1 MNTNSNDEID
11 LIDLLKKL
19 YKSRKLIIYISIIFS
34 IIGFAIAFLSPIKYN
49 STTVFISQNQDSGSS
64 QLSGVASL
72 VGINLGSNSF
82 GGEIPPTMY
91 PQIIESVKFKRL
103 LLNKIIDDKNNLTLE
118 NFIREQSSIKKDAEK
133 NISELGI
140 TSNEDKYFRIINDI
154 LNVSVNQKDGFI
166 SITSKM
172 SIAEYSAKVAKFSRE
187 ILQNIIIENK
197 IETARQNLIFSESQ
211 LIEKKKEFD
220 DIYSKLAFF
229 SDSNLNSVNSFVLN
243 EKNKL
248 ESEFQI
254 ISAVVEEISKQV
266 EQAKL
271 QLKKDTPVFST
282 IQEAVIPIDRSS
294 PKRTQLVII
303 FGFIGFILS
312 SIFVLISESLKNIFL
327 EIKNHWDYWKKKRL

>member
-1 MNTNSNDEID
+1 MNSLLNLLISNSDNKSSDFIFNILKIENFNKNSNSRLRYWFDFVRENYNKIEGD
-11 LIDLLKKL
+11 IFEFGVFRGASLISMAILLKK
-19 YKSRKLIIYISIIFS
+19 
-34 IIGFAIAFLSPIKYN
+34 IGSKKKVYGFDSFEGFPRFHKFDKIE
-49 STTVFISQNQDSGSS
+49 VF
-64 QLSGVASL
+64 
-72 VGINLGSNSF
+72 
-82 GGEIPPTMY
+82 
-91 PQIIESVKFKRL
+91 
-103 LLNKIIDDKNNLTLE
+103 NKNPEL
-118 NFIREQSSIKKDAEK
+118 F
-133 NISELGI
+133 SELQI
-140 TSNEDKYFRIINDI
+140 KNFKILNEF
-154 LNVSVNQKDGFI
+154 LNVSVNRKDGFI
-166 SITSKM
+166 SISSEM
-172 SIAEYSAKVAKFSRE
+172 SNAEYSAKVAKFSRE

-197 IETARQNLIFSESQ
+197 VETARQNLIFSEGL

-282 IQEAVIPIDRSS
+282 IQEAVIPIKRSS
-294 PKRTQLVII
+294 PKRTQLVIT

-312 SIFVLISESLKNIFL
+312 SIFVLINKSLKNIFL
-327 EIKNHWDYWKKKRL
+327 EIKNN

>member
-19 YKSRKLIIYISIIFS
+19 YYSRKLIIYITIIFS
-34 IIGFAIAFLSPIKYN
+34 IIGVAYALLLPVKYN
-49 STTVFISQNQDSGSS
+49 SKTVFITQNQETGSS
-64 QLSGVASL
+64 SLSGVASL
-72 VGINLGSNSF
+72 VGINLGSSSF

-103 LLNKIIDDKNNLTLE
+103 LLNKVIDDKSNLTLE
-118 NFIREQSSIKKDAEK
+118 NYIKNHYSIKEIEEQ
-133 NISELGI
+133 NISDLGM
-140 TSNEDKYFRIINDI
+140 TLNEEKYFKILTEI

-166 SITSKM
+166 SIECEM
-172 SIAEYSAKVAKFSRE
+172 PNAEYSAKVTKFSRE
-187 ILQNIIIENK
+187 LLQNIIIENK
-197 IETARQNLIFSESQ
+197 IETARQNLIFSEGQ

-282 IQEAVIPIDRSS
+282 IKEAVIPINRSS

-303 FGFIGFILS
+303 FGIVGFIFS
-312 SIFVLISESLKNIFL
+312 SFIALVKDPLKNILF
-327 EIKNHWDYWKKKRL
+327 EIKNN

>member
-19 YKSRKLIIYISIIFS
+19 YKSRKLIIYITIIFS
-34 IIGFAIAFLSPIKYN
+34 SIGIALAVLLPVKYN
-49 STTVFISQNQDSGSS
+49 SKTVFITQNQETGSS
-64 QLSGVASL
+64 SLSGVASL
-72 VGINLGSNSF
+72 VGINLGSGSF

-91 PQIIESVKFKRL
+91 PQIIQSVKFKRL
-103 LLNKIIDDKNNLTLE
+103 LLNKVIDDKNNLTLE
-118 NFIREQSSIKKDAEK
+118 NYIANHNSMKEVEEQ
-133 NISELGI
+133 NISDLGM
-140 TSNEDKYFRIINDI
+140 TLNEKKYFEILTEI
-154 LNVSVNQKDGFI
+154 LNVSVNLKDGFI
-166 SITSKM
+166 SIDCEM
-172 SIAEYSAKVAKFSRE
+172 PNAEYSAKVAKFSRE
-187 ILQNIIIENK
+187 LLQNIIIENK

-282 IQEAVIPIDRSS
+282 IQEAVIPLKKSS
-294 PKRTQLVII
+294 PKRTLLVII
-303 FGFIGFILS
+303 FGFVGLIAS
-312 SIFVLISESLKNIFL
+312 SIIVLIREPLKNILF
-327 EIKNHWDYWKKKRL
+327 EIKSK

>member
-19 YKSRKLIIYISIIFS
+19 YNSRKLIVYITIIFS
-34 IIGFAIAFLSPIKYN
+34 IMGIAFALLLPVKYN
-49 STTVFISQNQDSGSS
+49 STTIFITQNQETGSS
-64 QLSGVASL
+64 SLSGVASL

-82 GGEIPPTMY
+82 GGEIPATMY
-91 PQIIESVKFKRL
+91 PQIVQSVKFKRL
-103 LLNKIIDDKNNLTLE
+103 LLQEIVDEKNNITLE
-118 NFIREQSSIKKDAEK
+118 NFIAKHYSIEEIKEQNTSDLGMTLNEEQYF
-133 NISELGI
+133 NILTE
-140 TSNEDKYFRIINDI
+140 I

-166 SITSKM
+166 SIGCEM
-172 SIAEYSAKVAKFSRE
+172 PIAEYSAKVAKFSRE
-187 ILQNIIIENK
+187 LLQNIIIENK
-197 IETARQNLIFSESQ
+197 IETARQNLIFSEAQ

-282 IQEAVIPIDRSS
+282 IKEAVIPIKKSS
-294 PKRTQLVII
+294 PKRAQIVII
-303 FGFIGFILS
+303 FGILGLIAS
-312 SIFVLISESLKNIFL
+312 SIIVLIREPLKNILF
-327 EIKNHWDYWKKKRL
+327 EIKSK

>member
-1 MNTNSNDEID
+1 MEVNSNDEID
-11 LIDLLKKL
+11 IIELLKKL
-19 YKSRKLIIYISIIFS
+19 YKSRKVIIYTTIIFS
-34 IIGFAIAFLSPIKYN
+34 AVGVAFALLSPVKYK
-49 STTVFISQNQDSGSS
+49 STTVFITQNQETGPSS
-64 QLSGVASL
+64 LSGVASL
-72 VGINLGSNSF
+72 VGINLGSSSF
-82 GGEIPPTMY
+82 GGEIPSTMY

-103 LLNKIIDDKNNLTLE
+103 LLNKVIDKKNNLTLQ
-118 NFIREQSSIKKDAEK
+118 NFIAEYYSIEEVKQD
-133 NISELGI
+133 NTIDLGMTLSE
-140 TSNEDKYFRIINDI
+140 EKYFKILTEI
-154 LNVSVNQKDGFI
+154 LNVSVNLKDGFI
-166 SITSKM
+166 SISCEMPSAK
-172 SIAEYSAKVAKFSRE
+172 YSAKVAKFSRE
-187 ILQNIIIENK
+187 LLQNIIIENK
-197 IETARQNLIFSESQ
+197 IETARQNLIFSEGQ

-282 IQEAVIPIDRSS
+282 IQEAVIPIKRSS

-303 FGFIGFILS
+303 FGFLGFIIS
-312 SIFVLISESLKNIFL
+312 CISILISDPLKNIIF
-327 EIKNHWDYWKKKRL
+327 EVRNN

>member
-19 YKSRKLIIYISIIFS
+19 YYSRKLIIYITIIFS
-34 IIGFAIAFLSPIKYN
+34 IIGIAFALLSPIKYK
-49 STTVFISQNQDSGSS
+49 STTVFITQNQETGSS
-64 QLSGVASL
+64 SLSGVASL
-72 VGINLGSNSF
+72 VGINLGSGSF
-82 GGEIPPTMY
+82 GGEIPPNMY
-91 PQIIESVKFKRL
+91 PLVIQSIKFKRL
-103 LLNKIIDDKNNLTLE
+103 LLNKVIDDKNNLTLE
-118 NFIREQSSIKKDAEK
+118 NFIIEKYSIEKDEKKD
-133 NISELGI
+133 ISELGI
-140 TSNEDKYFRIINDI
+140 TSNEDKYFEILNDI

-166 SITSKM
+166 SISSEM
-172 SIAEYSAKVAKFSRE
+172 PNAEYSAKVAKFSRE

-197 IETARQNLIFSESQ
+197 IETARQNLIFSEGQ

-282 IQEAVIPIDRSS
+282 IQEAVIPIKRSS

-303 FGFIGFILS
+303 FGFLGFILS
-312 SIFVLISESLKNIFL
+312 CLSILISEPLKNIFL
-327 EIKNHWDYWKKKRL
+327 EIKNN

>member
-19 YKSRKLIIYISIIFS
+19 YYSRKLIIYITIIFS
-34 IIGFAIAFLSPIKYN
+34 IIGIAFAFLLPVKYN
-49 STTVFISQNQDSGSS
+49 STTVFITQNQDTGSS
-64 QLSGVASL
+64 SLSGVASL
-72 VGINLGSNSF
+72 VGINLGGSSF
-82 GGEIPPTMY
+82 GGEIPSTMY
-91 PQIIESVKFKRL
+91 PKIIESVKFKRL
-103 LLNKIIDDKNNLTLE
+103 LLDKIIDKKNNLTLKK
-118 NFIREQSSIKKDAEK
+118 FIIEYYSIDEIEEK
-133 NISELGI
+133 EIDDLGMTITEEKCFEILSE
-140 TSNEDKYFRIINDI
+140 DI
-154 LNVSVNQKDGFI
+154 LNVNINQNDGFV
-166 SITSKM
+166 SINAELSV
-172 SIAEYSAKVAKFSRE
+172 AEYSAIIAKFSRE

-197 IETARQNLIFSESQ
+197 IETARQNLIFSEGQ

-312 SIFVLISESLKNIFL
+312 SIFVLTSKSIKNIFL
-327 EIKNHWDYWKKKRL
+327 EIKNN

>member
-1 MNTNSNDEID
+1 MISP
-11 LIDLLKKL
+11 
-19 YKSRKLIIYISIIFS
+19 LIISFTTIS
-34 IIGFAIAFLSPIKYN
+34 P
-49 STTVFISQNQDSGSS
+49 
-64 QLSGVASL
+64 LSGVASL
-72 VGINLGSNSF
+72 VGINLGRGSF
-82 GGEIPPTMY
+82 GGEIPSTMY

-103 LLNKIIDDKNNLTLE
+103 LLNQIIDKKNNLTLKK
-118 NFIREQSSIKKDAEK
+118 FIIEYYSIDEIEEK
-133 NISELGI
+133 EIDDLGMTITEEKCFEILSE
-140 TSNEDKYFRIINDI
+140 DI
-154 LNVSVNQKDGFI
+154 LNVNINQNDGFV
-166 SITSKM
+166 SINAEVSV
-172 SIAEYSAKVAKFSRE
+172 AEYSAIIAKFSRE

-197 IETARQNLIFSESQ
+197 IETARQNLIFSEGQ

-229 SDSNLNSVNSFVLN
+229 ADSNLNSVNSFVLN

-282 IQEAVIPIDRSS
+282 IQEAVIPIKRSS

-303 FGFIGFILS
+303 FGFLGFIIS
-312 SIFVLISESLKNIFL
+312 CISILISDPLKNIIF
-327 EIKNHWDYWKKKRL
+327 EVRNN

>member
-19 YKSRKLIIYISIIFS
+19 YKSRKLIIYLTIIFS
-34 IIGFAIAFLSPIKYN
+34 IIGVALAILLPVKYN
-49 STTVFISQNQDSGSS
+49 STTVFITQNQETGPSS
-64 QLSGVASL
+64 ISGVASL
-72 VGINLGSNSF
+72 VGINLGSGSF
-82 GGEIPPTMY
+82 GGEIPSTMY
-91 PQIIESVKFKRL
+91 PKIIESVKFKRL
-103 LLNKIIDDKNNLTLE
+103 LLNKVIDEKNNLTLE
-118 NFIREQSSIKKDAEK
+118 NY
-133 NISELGI
+133 I
-140 TSNEDKYFRIINDI
+140 TQYYTINEDEDQDISDLGMTLSEEKKFKILNKI

-166 SITSKM
+166 SISSEM
-172 SIAEYSAKVAKFSRE
+172 SNAEYSAKIAKFSRE
-187 ILQNIIIENK
+187 ILQNIIIKNK
-197 IETARQNLIFSESQ
+197 IETARQNLIFSEGQ

-229 SDSNLNSVNSFVLN
+229 ADSNLNSVNSFVLN

-282 IQEAVIPIDRSS
+282 IQEAVIPIKKSS
-294 PKRTQLVII
+294 PKRIQLVII
-303 FGFIGFILS
+303 FGFFGFIFS
-312 SIFVLISESLKNIFL
+312 CVSILIGKPLINTFI
-327 EIKNHWDYWKKKRL
+327 EIKSN

>member
-19 YKSRKLIIYISIIFS
+19 YNSRKLIVYITIIFS
-34 IIGFAIAFLSPIKYN
+34 IMGIAFALLLPVKYN
-49 STTVFISQNQDSGSS
+49 STTIFITQNQEKGSS
-64 QLSGVASL
+64 SLSGVASL
-72 VGINLGSNSF
+72 VGINLGSSSF
-82 GGEIPPTMY
+82 GGEIPATMY
-91 PQIIESVKFKRL
+91 PQIVQSVKFKRL
-103 LLNKIIDDKNNLTLE
+103 LLQEIVDEKNNITLE
-118 NFIREQSSIKKDAEK
+118 NFIAKHYSIEEIKEQNTSDLGMTLNEEQYF
-133 NISELGI
+133 NILTE
-140 TSNEDKYFRIINDI
+140 I

-166 SITSKM
+166 SISSEM
-172 SIAEYSAKVAKFSRE
+172 PNAEYSAKVAKFSRE
-187 ILQNIIIENK
+187 LLQSIIIENK
-197 IETARQNLIFSESQ
+197 IETARQNLIFSEAQ

-254 ISAVVEEISKQV
+254 ISTVVTEISKNV

-282 IQEAVIPIDRSS
+282 IKEAVIPIKKSS

-303 FGFIGFILS
+303 FGFLGFIISCS
-312 SIFVLISESLKNIFL
+312 SILISEPLKNIIF
-327 EIKNHWDYWKKKRL
+327 EVRNN

>member
-19 YKSRKLIIYISIIFS
+19 YNSRKLIVYITIIFS
-34 IIGFAIAFLSPIKYN
+34 IMGIAFALLLPVKYN
-49 STTVFISQNQDSGSS
+49 STTVFITQNQETGSS
-64 QLSGVASL
+64 SISGVASL
-72 VGINLGSNSF
+72 VGINLGSSSF
-82 GGEIPPTMY
+82 GGEIPAKMY
-91 PQIIESVKFKRL
+91 PQIVQSVKFKRL
-103 LLNKIIDDKNNLTLE
+103 LLQEIVDEKNNITLE
-118 NFIREQSSIKKDAEK
+118 NFIAKHYSIEEIKEQNTSDLRMTLNEEQYF
-133 NISELGI
+133 NILTE
-140 TSNEDKYFRIINDI
+140 I

-166 SITSKM
+166 SIGCEM
-172 SIAEYSAKVAKFSRE
+172 SNAEYSAKVAKFSRE
-187 ILQNIIIENK
+187 LLQNIIIENK
-197 IETARQNLIFSESQ
+197 IETARQNLIFSEGQ

-282 IQEAVIPIDRSS
+282 IQEAVIPLKKSS
-294 PKRTQLVII
+294 PKRAQLVII
-303 FGFIGFILS
+303 FGFLGLIAS
-312 SIFVLISESLKNIFL
+312 SIIVLIREPLKNILF
-327 EIKNHWDYWKKKRL
+327 EIKSK

>member
-19 YKSRKLIIYISIIFS
+19 YNSRKLIVYITIIFS
-34 IIGFAIAFLSPIKYN
+34 IMGIAFALLLPVKYN
-49 STTVFISQNQDSGSS
+49 STTIFITQNQETGSS
-64 QLSGVASL
+64 SLSGVASL
-72 VGINLGSNSF
+72 VGINLGSSSF
-82 GGEIPPTMY
+82 GGEIPATMY
-91 PQIIESVKFKRL
+91 PQIVQSVKFKRL
-103 LLNKIIDDKNNLTLE
+103 LLQEIVDEKNNITLE
-118 NFIREQSSIKKDAEK
+118 NFIAKHYSIEEIKEQNTSDLGMTLNEEQYF
-133 NISELGI
+133 NILTE
-140 TSNEDKYFRIINDI
+140 I

-166 SITSKM
+166 SISSEM
-172 SIAEYSAKVAKFSRE
+172 PNAEYSAKVAKFSRE
-187 ILQNIIIENK
+187 LLQNIIIENK
-197 IETARQNLIFSESQ
+197 IETARQNLIFSEGQ

-282 IQEAVIPIDRSS
+282 IQEAVIPLKKSS
-294 PKRTQLVII
+294 PKRAQLVII
-303 FGFIGFILS
+303 FGFLGLVASCII
-312 SIFVLISESLKNIFL
+312 VLIREPLKNIFF
-327 EIKNHWDYWKKKRL
+327 EIKSN